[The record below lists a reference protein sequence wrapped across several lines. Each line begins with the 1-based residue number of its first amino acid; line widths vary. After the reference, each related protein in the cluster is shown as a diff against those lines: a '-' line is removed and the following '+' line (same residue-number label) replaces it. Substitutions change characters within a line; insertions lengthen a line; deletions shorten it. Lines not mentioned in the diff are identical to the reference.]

1 MENEAMLKKIIL
13 AAAVTGL
20 VAGAAMPLHT
30 SPAEAAS
37 GCLKAAK
44 AKYAGDHKARV
55 AYRKECRAHY
65 KSYRAAQK
73 ASKKAAG

>member
-1 MENEAMLKKIIL
+1 MMKKIIL

-20 VAGAAMPLHT
+20 MTGAAMPLHT

-37 GCLKAAK
+37 GCFKAAK
-44 AKYAGDHKARV
+44 AKFAGDHKARV

-65 KSYRAAQK
+65 KAYKSAQK
-73 ASKKAAG
+73 AAKKAAKKAA

>member
-1 MENEAMLKKIIL
+1 MENEAMMKKIIL

-20 VAGAAMPLHT
+20 IAGAAMPLH
-30 SPAEAAS
+30 SSSAEAAS

-44 AKYAGDHKARV
+44 AKYATDHKSRV

-73 ASKKAAG
+73 TAKKTAG